1 MELRNRPQWR
11 FTAILLACVILSLI
25 CVLYPIYVIRPFR
38 AQGAGELAVAL
49 AVLRFRPL
57 LTMLSALL
65 AIRAAIGFWRVRT
78 RIWPRLLLTVGAA
91 LVCVLAALARVN
103 IYELMFHHLDQP
115 EFATA
120 SEAQL
125 DKDDKLIVVKIGGS
139 ARAYPIR
146 TMGYH
151 HVANDFV
158 GGTAIVAT
166 Y

>member
-1 MELRNRPQWR
+1 MG
-11 FTAILLACVILSLI
+11 
-25 CVLYPIYVIRPFR
+25 Y
-38 AQGAGELAVAL
+38 
-49 AVLRFRPL
+49 
-57 LTMLSALL
+57 
-65 AIRAAIGFWRVRT
+65 WRVRT

-103 IYELMFHHLDQP
+103 IYELMFHHLDHP
-115 EFATA
+115 EFAAA

-151 HVANDFV
+151 HVVNDVV